1 MPKVDVKLL
10 EVTQLLRAER
20 FAYKSRAFCVSVD
33 IGLSISAV
41 LFTLPSPT
49 IAAVIP
55 DTVPV
60 KVGLALGA

>member
-1 MPKVDVKLL
+1 MSA
-10 EVTQLLRAER
+10 LR
-20 FAYKSRAFCVSVD
+20 YRAVCVSVD
-33 IGLSISAV
+33 IGLSMSAV

-60 KVGLALGA
+60 KVGLALGAYDAKSRCQTT